1 MPQTVAVLGVYL
13 GNDLS
18 ACLVRGGEIEV
29 LIEEERLTR
38 VQTRPALARPA
49 MESVS
54 IGYIPWASISYC
66 LDAAEIIDDLDLIVF
81 GDRIWAEAARQ
92 TIAEIIP
99 IRPERK
105 IVFADYRTVPL
116 IIIMRCRR

>member
-1 MPQTVAVLGVYL
+1 MPANGPAVLGVYL

-38 VQTRPALARPA
+38 FKHGRPNSARPA

-54 IGYIPWASISYC
+54 WSLG
-66 LDAAEIIDDLDLIVF
+66 LH
-81 GDRIWAEAARQ
+81 
-92 TIAEIIP
+92 
-99 IRPERK
+99 
-105 IVFADYRTVPL
+105 PL
-116 IIIMRCRR
+116 GFDFVLP